1 MKLGMMDVGIFC
13 KEPRF
18 GISTEKGR
26 VPTRHAGRFY
36 ASVLR
41 TNTSTQATERKIQ
54 LYNTKLVVNCSVF
67 CFYLRL
73 QYHQVP
79 KSHPWPGGPQA
90 ELSLP
95 VLH

>member
-13 KEPRF
+13 RESRF

-26 VPTRHAGRFY
+26 VPERSVCNLNAATPKLPTSKYTAAVFCDHVPTLC
-36 ASVLR
+36 SVL
-41 TNTSTQATERKIQ
+41 
-54 LYNTKLVVNCSVF
+54 

-79 KSHPWPGGPQA
+79 KSYPGSGGPQA